1 MQAFTL
7 KLSGSY
13 ERVTMTNAVEDYTI
27 FFIVLWAHPPAAEG
41 VECSQLTTM
50 LLPKGLNS
58 ADRAT

>member
-1 MQAFTL
+1 
-7 KLSGSY
+7 
-13 ERVTMTNAVEDYTI
+13 MTNAVEDYTI
-27 FFIVLWAHPPAAEG
+27 FFIVLWTHPPAAEG